1 MPKKRRPTSFTKPQS
16 TAPPSLASSR
26 ARAAN
31 SEDHHSRGVND
42 MLADLRRV
50 RLSTS
55 TDGSSHQAT
64 AHAAAAHPMPSVP
77 PTLSQILQLPE
88 TPATIQPRSRR
99 PVVDARGRRLP
110 PGPPAPRSWLSQ
122 SRHAPQAHK
131 QLVGAEESVGF
142 FTKTLPGTSA
152 PPERGSLMHIA
163 LSHMAVTWEFQRQY
177 NKYWLYTLPDHLR
190 QSLVGYIALWSDAG
204 VSIADLK
211 ALFLP
216 PPDLEDEGQFGASDA
231 GPIANENIRCLDLM
245 GCLGKSMEL
254 KELTG
259 FLFKSQPP
267 PETQPTEVL
276 QDSWDEPEAPQE
288 SLRLPLLPNL
298 TRVSLA
304 VSPANA
310 HKMSW
315 RQLLSFSKH
324 AGGALTHL
332 SLAHWPEPTLTPNAI
347 GTTVDSP
354 AGPVQYGGT
363 SFYSHSLDDDWSE
376 AVAVLKRLSKN
387 LYGLEYLDL
396 TGCHA
401 WTEALTRESSGLSS
415 AGIGAD
421 GDLGEAEAAVAVS
434 GVGVD
439 WAGAWGKVT
448 MLLLHWGYKP
458 PRPDQVAES
467 AGFAE
472 NDARATRIERHI
484 IAMRRGRGRW
494 IEVAKDT
501 LTTRWVDVNGDGLP

>member
-1 MPKKRRPTSFTKPQS
+1 
-16 TAPPSLASSR
+16 
-26 ARAAN
+26 
-31 SEDHHSRGVND
+31 
-42 MLADLRRV
+42 
-50 RLSTS
+50 
-55 TDGSSHQAT
+55 
-64 AHAAAAHPMPSVP
+64 MPSVP
-77 PTLSQILQLPE
+77 PTLRQILQLPE
-88 TPATIQPRSRR
+88 TPAPIQPRSRR
-99 PVVDARGRRLP
+99 PVADAHGRRLP

-122 SRHAPQAHK
+122 SRHAPQVRRAHG
-131 QLVGAEESVGF
+131 QLVDAVASVNF
-142 FTKTLPGTSA
+142 FTKKLPGISA
-152 PPERGSLMHIA
+152 PPQRGSLMDIA
-163 LSHMAVTWEFQRQY
+163 LSVMALDWEFQRQY

-190 QSLVGYIALWSDAG
+190 QSLVGYIAVLSAAG

-216 PPDLEDEGQFGASDA
+216 PPDLEDEEQFRASDA
-231 GPIANENIRCLDLM
+231 SRIPNENIRCLDLM

-254 KELTG
+254 KELSG
-259 FLFKSQPP
+259 FLFKSQSP
-267 PETQPTEVL
+267 PEAQSTEL

-288 SLRLPLLPNL
+288 SLHLPLLPNL

-304 VSPANA
+304 VSPQNA

-324 AGGALTHL
+324 VGGALTYL

-363 SFYSHSLDDDWSE
+363 GFYSHSLDDDWSE

-401 WTEALTRESSGLSS
+401 WTEALTRASSGLSS
-415 AGIGAD
+415 ASIGTD
-421 GDLGEAEAAVAVS
+421 GDLDGAEAVVAVG

-439 WAGAWGKVT
+439 WAGDWGKVT
-448 MLLLHWGYKP
+448 MLLLHWGYRI
-458 PRPDQVAES
+458 PRSDQVAES

-484 IAMRRGRGRW
+484 IAMRRGRGRF

-501 LTTRWVDVNGDGLP
+501 LS